1 MIKKLRG
8 PNFRTK
14 TSDDQSSELQ
24 EYKSKLDAISRSQA
38 VIEFELDG
46 TIIKANGNFLSAL
59 GYELSEIVG
68 EHHRIFIDAVE
79 RQSAEYR
86 EFWPSLASGQA
97 NSGQFKRIR
106 KDGEPIF
113 IDAMYF
119 PLLDVDGKPY
129 KVVKFA
135 SDVTDQGHTADAN
148 SRRWLGSL

>member
-1 MIKKLRG
+1 VIKKLRG

-68 EHHRIFIDAVE
+68 EHHRIFIDSVE
-79 RQSAEYR
+79 RQSPEYR
-86 EFWPSLASGQA
+86 EFWPSLAG
-97 NSGQFKRIR
+97 G
-106 KDGEPIF
+106 
-113 IDAMYF
+113 
-119 PLLDVDGKPY
+119 
-129 KVVKFA
+129 
-135 SDVTDQGHTADAN
+135 
-148 SRRWLGSL
+148 